1 MGFGTAHALK
11 ILVQIVHT
19 WISLDTPFV
28 MYPCTQLYR
37 YVIPTAE
44 MTCKAV
50 LSLRAF
56 PNYCNCYI
64 RDHNL
69 LELINYH
76 KILPST
82 HIISTATQLNT
93 LLKKNKT
100 FDLCIGEKK
109 NRMGIYARP
118 YKPGKEVKKT
128 MILKEGEENRY
139 VVPCCL
145 LSLLMTTPHS
155 HYFFFLLQE

>member
-1 MGFGTAHALK
+1 MSASFAATTSNTAPAPAL
-11 ILVQIVHT
+11 
-19 WISLDTPFV
+19 
-28 MYPCTQLYR
+28 
-37 YVIPTAE
+37 VIPTAE

-100 FDLCIGEKK
+100 FDLCIGEK
-109 NRMGIYARP
+109 NNSIGIYARR
-118 YKPGKEVKKT
+118 YKPGKEALKA
-128 MILKEGEENRY
+128 INLKEGEENRY
-139 VVPCCL
+139 VLPCCL

-155 HYFFFLLQE
+155 HYFFFLLQEEVLVLFFNAKKSIISLG